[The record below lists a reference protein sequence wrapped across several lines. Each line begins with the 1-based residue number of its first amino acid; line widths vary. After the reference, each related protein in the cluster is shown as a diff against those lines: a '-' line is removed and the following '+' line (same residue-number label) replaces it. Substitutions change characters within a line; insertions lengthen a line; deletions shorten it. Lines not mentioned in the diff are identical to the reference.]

1 LTFAF
6 LSACDERDHNEQDT
20 SAAFSIPQIESVLIG
35 LSTVKG
41 TFSESIVREMASKT
55 DCPSADENV
64 TGVPERKKQ
73 HMVQKTVA
81 EILIETLTAAGVRRI
96 YGVVGD
102 SLNGLLEEI
111 RRSKKMEWIG
121 VRHEETAAFA
131 AGAQAHLTGE
141 LAVCAGS
148 CGPGNMH
155 LINGLYDCHRSRVPV
170 LAIAAQIPSQEI
182 GSNYFQ
188 ETHPDQLFRDCSHY
202 CELVSQTAQVPRVFE
217 IAIQTAL
224 TNRGVSVVAVPGDIA
239 LKPAKYRKPSAT
251 VRACHSELVPSEEEI
266 KQLAA
271 LLNQGNAITILGGA
285 GCAGAH
291 PELMQLAGKLKSPI
305 VSALRG
311 REYIQYD
318 SPYDVGLTGLIGFA
332 SGYHA
337 IMQAETLLM
346 LGTDFPYTQ
355 FYPEQATIIQVDHR
369 GENLGRRT
377 RLDLGILGDVKATL
391 RALLPLLEDKKD
403 DKHLE
408 LFIRHYQETRK
419 GLDELAVGHPGH
431 KPMHPQ
437 YVAKTVDELAAED
450 AIFSCDVG
458 TPTVWAA
465 RYLTMN
471 GKRRLLGSFNH
482 GSMANAM
489 PQAIGAQL
497 AFPGRQVVTFSGDGG
512 LSMLLGDLLSLHQHK
527 LPVKIIVFSNSALAF
542 VELEM
547 LAAGIL
553 GEGTALVN
561 PDFVGLARSAGMFA
575 VRVEDPGDLKQA
587 VTEAFQHDGPAL
599 VDAVV
604 NRTELSMPPTIK
616 LDQAVGFNLWA
627 LKAVLNGR
635 GDQVIDLALSNLIR

>member
-1 LTFAF
+1 MT
-6 LSACDERDHNEQDT
+6 
-20 SAAFSIPQIESVLIG
+20 
-35 LSTVKG
+35 
-41 TFSESIVREMASKT
+41 
-55 DCPSADENV
+55 
-64 TGVPERKKQ
+64 
-73 HMVQKTVA
+73 QKTVA
-81 EILIETLTAAGVRRI
+81 EILVETLNAAGVTRI

-102 SLNGLLEEI
+102 SLNGILEEM
-111 RRSKKMEWIG
+111 RRSKKIEWIG

-188 ETHPDQLFRDCSHY
+188 ETHPDQLFRNCSHY
-202 CELVSQTAQVPRVFE
+202 CELISQTTQVPRVLE
-217 IAIQTAL
+217 IAIRTAL
-224 TNRGVSVVAVPGDIA
+224 TNKGVAVVAIPGDIA
-239 LKPAKYRKPSAT
+239 LKRANYRAPSAAI
-251 VRACHSELVPSEEEI
+251 RACHPVVSPSGEEI
-266 KQLAA
+266 KQMAA
-271 LLNQGNAITILGGA
+271 LLNQGTAVTILGGA
-285 GCAGAH
+285 GCAEAH

-311 REYIQYD
+311 REHIQYD
-318 SPYDVGLTGLIGFA
+318 NPYDVGLTGLIGFS

-337 IMQAETLLM
+337 IMEADTLLM

-355 FYPEQATIIQVDHR
+355 FYPEKAKIIQVDCR

-377 RLDLGILGDVKATL
+377 RLDLGIIGDVKATL
-391 RALLPLLEDKKD
+391 KALVSLLDEKEDD
-403 DKHLE
+403 THLKRS
-408 LFIRHYQETRK
+408 IRHYQDARK
-419 GLDELAVGHPGH
+419 GLDELAVGHPGR
-431 KPMHPQ
+431 KPIHPQ
-437 YVAKTVDELAAED
+437 YVAKIVDELAAED
-450 AIFSCDVG
+450 AIFCCDVG

-471 GKRRLLGSFNH
+471 GRRRLLGSFNH

-489 PQAIGAQL
+489 PQAIGAQF

-512 LSMLLGDLLSLHQHK
+512 LSMMMGDLLSLHQHK
-527 LPVKIIVFSNSALAF
+527 LPVKIVVFSNSALAF

-553 GEGTALVN
+553 GAGTTLAN
-561 PDFVGLARSAGMFA
+561 PDFVGLARSTGIFG
-575 VRVEDPGDLKQA
+575 VRVEDPADLKNA
-587 VTEAFQHDGPAL
+587 VTEAFQHPGPAL
-599 VDAVV
+599 VEAVV

-635 GDQVIDLALSNLIR
+635 GDELIDLAVSNLIR

>member
-1 LTFAF
+1 MT
-6 LSACDERDHNEQDT
+6 
-20 SAAFSIPQIESVLIG
+20 
-35 LSTVKG
+35 
-41 TFSESIVREMASKT
+41 
-55 DCPSADENV
+55 
-64 TGVPERKKQ
+64 
-73 HMVQKTVA
+73 QKTVA
-81 EILIETLTAAGVRRI
+81 EILVETLIAAGVTRI

-102 SLNGLLEEI
+102 SLNGILEEM
-111 RRSKKMEWIG
+111 RRSKKIEWIG

-202 CELVSQTAQVPRVFE
+202 CELISQTTQVPRVLE
-217 IAIQTAL
+217 IAIQSAL
-224 TNRGVSVVAVPGDIA
+224 TNKGVAVVAIPGDIA
-239 LKPAKYRKPSAT
+239 LKQAKYRQPSAAIK
-251 VRACHSELVPSEEEI
+251 ACHPAVVPAEDEI
-266 KQLAA
+266 KQLA
-271 LLNQGNAITILGGA
+271 LLLEQGKAITILGGA

-291 PELMQLAGKLKSPI
+291 AELMQLAGRLKSPI

-311 REYIQYD
+311 KEHIQYD
-318 SPYDVGLTGLIGFA
+318 NPYDVGLTGLIGFS

-337 IMQAETLLM
+337 IIEADTLLM

-355 FYPEQATIIQVDHR
+355 FYPEKATIIQVDRR

-377 RLDLGILGDVKATL
+377 RLDLGIIGDVKATL
-391 RALLPLLEDKKD
+391 NALVPLLDEKKD
-403 DKHLE
+403 DTHLKR
-408 LFIRHYQETRK
+408 FIHHYQDTRK

-437 YVAKTVDELAAED
+437 YVAKIVDEIAADD

-512 LSMLLGDLLSLHQHK
+512 LSMLMGDLLSLHQHK

-553 GEGTALVN
+553 GKGTELVN
-561 PDFVGLARSAGMFA
+561 PDFVALARSAGMFG
-575 VRVEDPGDLKQA
+575 VRVEDPADLKKA
-587 VTEAFQHDGPAL
+587 VTEAFRHDGPAL
-599 VDAVV
+599 ENAVV
-604 NRTELSMPPTIK
+604 NRTKLSMPPTIK
-616 LDQAVGFNLWA
+616 IDQAVGFNLWA

-635 GDQVIDLALSNLIR
+635 GDELIDLAVSNLIR

>member
-1 LTFAF
+1 M
-6 LSACDERDHNEQDT
+6 
-20 SAAFSIPQIESVLIG
+20 I
-35 LSTVKG
+35 
-41 TFSESIVREMASKT
+41 
-55 DCPSADENV
+55 
-64 TGVPERKKQ
+64 
-73 HMVQKTVA
+73 QKTVA
-81 EILIETLTAAGVRRI
+81 EILVETLNAAGVTRI

-102 SLNGLLEEI
+102 SLNGILEEM
-111 RRSKKMEWIG
+111 RRSKKIEWIG

-188 ETHPDQLFRDCSHY
+188 ETHPDQLFRNCSHY
-202 CELVSQTAQVPRVFE
+202 CELISQTTQVPRVLE
-217 IAIQTAL
+217 IAIRTAL
-224 TNRGVSVVAVPGDIA
+224 TNKGVAVVAIPGDIA
-239 LKPAKYRKPSAT
+239 LKRANYRAPSAAI
-251 VRACHSELVPSEEEI
+251 RACHPVVSPSGEEI
-266 KQLAA
+266 KQMAA
-271 LLNQGNAITILGGA
+271 LLNQGTAVTILGGA
-285 GCAGAH
+285 GCAEAH

-311 REYIQYD
+311 REHIQYNN
-318 SPYDVGLTGLIGFA
+318 PYDVGLTGLIGFS

-337 IMQAETLLM
+337 IMEADTLLM

-355 FYPEQATIIQVDHR
+355 FYPEKAKIIQVDCR

-377 RLDLGILGDVKATL
+377 RLDLGIIGDVKATL
-391 RALLPLLEDKKD
+391 KALVSLLDEKEDD
-403 DKHLE
+403 THLKRS
-408 LFIRHYQETRK
+408 IRHYQDARK
-419 GLDELAVGHPGH
+419 GLDELAVGHPGR
-431 KPMHPQ
+431 KPIHPQ
-437 YVAKTVDELAAED
+437 CVAKIVDELAAED
-450 AIFSCDVG
+450 AIFCCDVG

-471 GKRRLLGSFNH
+471 GRRRLLGSFNH

-489 PQAIGAQL
+489 PQAIGAQF

-512 LSMLLGDLLSLHQHK
+512 LSMMMGDLLSLHQHK
-527 LPVKIIVFSNSALAF
+527 LPVKIVVFSNSALAF

-553 GEGTALVN
+553 GAGTTLAN
-561 PDFVGLARSAGMFA
+561 PDFVGLARSTGIFG
-575 VRVEDPGDLKQA
+575 VRVEDPADLKNA
-587 VTEAFQHDGPAL
+587 VTEAFQHPGPAL
-599 VDAVV
+599 VEAVV

-635 GDQVIDLALSNLIR
+635 GDELIDLAVSNLIR

>member
-1 LTFAF
+1 
-6 LSACDERDHNEQDT
+6 
-20 SAAFSIPQIESVLIG
+20 
-35 LSTVKG
+35 
-41 TFSESIVREMASKT
+41 M
-55 DCPSADENV
+55 
-64 TGVPERKKQ
+64 KQ
-73 HMVQKTVA
+73 KRGA
-81 EILIETLTAAGVRRI
+81 EIIVETLVAAGVKRI

-111 RRSKKMEWIG
+111 RKRKDIEWIG

-131 AGAQAHLTGE
+131 AGAEAHLTGE

-182 GSNYFQ
+182 GSSYFQ
-188 ETHPDQLFRDCSHY
+188 ETHPDQLFRECSDY
-202 CELVSQTAQVPRVFE
+202 CELISQPTQLPRVLE

-224 TNRGVSVVAVPGDIA
+224 AKRGVAVVAIPGDIA
-239 LKPAKYRKPSAT
+239 LREAVYREPSAI
-251 VRACHSELVPSEEEI
+251 VKQANPVICPSPEELQ
-266 KQLAA
+266 QLAA
-271 LLNQGNAITILGGA
+271 MLNRGQAVTILGGA

-291 PELMQLAGKLKSPI
+291 AELMALAGKLKSPI

-311 REYIQYD
+311 REHIQYD
-318 SPYDVGLTGLIGFA
+318 NPYDVGLTGLIGFS

-337 IMQAETLLM
+337 IKQADTLLM

-355 FYPEQATIIQVDHR
+355 FYSDNAFIIQVDRR

-377 RLDLGILGDVKATL
+377 RLDLGLIGDVKATL
-391 RALLPLLEDKKD
+391 SALLPLLDEKRDDAHLKK
-403 DKHLE
+403 
-408 LFIRHYQETRK
+408 FAGHYQNVRRELT
-419 GLDELAVGHPGH
+419 DLAVGHPGR

-437 YVAKTVDELAAED
+437 YVARIVDELAADD

-512 LSMLLGDLLSLHQHK
+512 LSMMLGDVLSLRQHK
-527 LPVKIIVFSNSALAF
+527 LPVKIIVFSNSSLAF

-547 LAAGIL
+547 MATGIL
-553 GEGTALVN
+553 GTGTGMVN
-561 PDFVGLARSAGMFA
+561 PDFVALAQSAGMYG
-575 VRVEDPGDLKQA
+575 VRVEDPADLTEA
-587 VTEAFQHDGPAL
+587 VTAAFQHDGPAL
-599 VDAVV
+599 VEAVV

-635 GDQVIDLALSNLIR
+635 GDELIDLALTNLIR

>member
-1 LTFAF
+1 MT
-6 LSACDERDHNEQDT
+6 
-20 SAAFSIPQIESVLIG
+20 
-35 LSTVKG
+35 
-41 TFSESIVREMASKT
+41 
-55 DCPSADENV
+55 
-64 TGVPERKKQ
+64 
-73 HMVQKTVA
+73 QKTVA
-81 EILIETLTAAGVRRI
+81 EIFVETLIAAGVTRI

-102 SLNGLLEEI
+102 SLNGILEEI
-111 RRSKKMEWIG
+111 RRSKKIEWIG
-121 VRHEETAAFA
+121 VRHEETGAFA

-170 LAIAAQIPSQEI
+170 LALAAQIPSQEI

-188 ETHPDQLFRDCSHY
+188 ETHPDQLFRNCSHY
-202 CELVSQTAQVPRVFE
+202 CELISQTTQVPRVIE
-217 IAIQTAL
+217 IAIQSAL
-224 TNRGVSVVAVPGDIA
+224 ANQGVAVVAIPGDVA
-239 LKPAKYRKPSAT
+239 LKQARYRKPSASIKPC
-251 VRACHSELVPSEEEI
+251 RPELSPSEDEI
-266 KQLAA
+266 KELGE
-271 LLNQGNAITILGGA
+271 LLNRGEAVTILGGA

-291 PELMQLAGKLKSPI
+291 AELMQLAGKLKSPI

-318 SPYDVGLTGLIGFA
+318 NPYDVGLTGLIGFS

-337 IMQAETLLM
+337 IKQADTLLM

-355 FYPEQATIIQVDHR
+355 FYPEDAAIIQVDRR

-377 RLDLGILGDVKATL
+377 RLDLGMIGDVKTTIK
-391 RALLPLLEDKKD
+391 ALLPSLEEKKD
-403 DKHLE
+403 DTHLKR
-408 LFIRHYQETRK
+408 FVRHYQETRK
-419 GLDELAVGHPGH
+419 ELDHLAVGRPGH

-437 YVAKTVDELAAED
+437 YVARVVDELAAED

-497 AFPGRQVVTFSGDGG
+497 AYPGRQVVSLSGDGG
-512 LSMLLGDLLSLHQHK
+512 FSMLMGDLLSLHQHK
-527 LPVKIIVFSNSALAF
+527 LPVKIVVFSNSSLAF

-547 LAAGIL
+547 KAAGIL
-553 GEGTALVN
+553 GQGTELMN
-561 PDFVGLARSAGMFA
+561 PDFVAMAHSAGMFGA
-575 VRVEDPGDLKQA
+575 RIEDPADLKEA
-587 VTEAFQHDGPAL
+587 VTEAFRHDGPAL
-599 VDAVV
+599 IDAVV

-635 GDQVIDLALSNLIR
+635 GDEVVDLALSNIIR

>member
-1 LTFAF
+1 MT
-6 LSACDERDHNEQDT
+6 
-20 SAAFSIPQIESVLIG
+20 
-35 LSTVKG
+35 
-41 TFSESIVREMASKT
+41 
-55 DCPSADENV
+55 
-64 TGVPERKKQ
+64 
-73 HMVQKTVA
+73 QKTVA
-81 EILIETLTAAGVRRI
+81 EIFIETLVAAGVTRI

-102 SLNGLLEEI
+102 SLNGILEEV
-111 RRSKKMEWIG
+111 RRSKKIEWVG

-170 LAIAAQIPSQEI
+170 LALAAQIPSQEI

-188 ETHPDQLFRDCSHY
+188 ETHPDQLFRDCSDY
-202 CELVSQTAQVPRVFE
+202 CELISQTTQVPRVLE

-224 TNRGVSVVAVPGDIA
+224 TKKGVAVVAIPGDIA
-239 LKPAKYRKPSAT
+239 LKPANYRKPSAT
-251 VRACHSELVPSEEEI
+251 IKPCHPVVTPSDEEI
-266 KQLAA
+266 KSLAA
-271 LLNQGNAITILGGA
+271 LLNEGKAVTILGGA

-291 PELMQLAGKLKSPI
+291 AELMQLAGKLKSPI

-311 REYIQYD
+311 REHIQYD
-318 SPYDVGLTGLIGFA
+318 NPYDVGLTGLIGFS

-337 IMQAETLLM
+337 IMAADTLLM

-355 FYPEQATIIQVDHR
+355 FYPEKATVIQVDLR

-377 RLDLGILGDVKATL
+377 RLDLGIIGDAKATL
-391 RALLPLLEDKKD
+391 RGLLPLVTEKEDD
-403 DKHLE
+403 AHLKQ
-408 LFIRHYQETRK
+408 FVSHYQDVRK
-419 GLDELAVGHPGH
+419 GLDELAVGHPGR

-437 YVAKTVDELAAED
+437 YVAKIVDELAADD

-512 LSMLLGDLLSLHQHK
+512 LSMMLGDLLSLHQHE
-527 LPVKIIVFSNSALAF
+527 LPVKIVVFSNSALAF

-553 GEGTALVN
+553 GDGTELVN

-575 VRVEDPGDLKQA
+575 VKVEDPADLKAA
-587 VTEAFQHDGPAL
+587 VTEAFRHDGPAL
-599 VDAVV
+599 IEAVV
-604 NRTELSMPPTIK
+604 NRSELSMPPTIK
-616 LDQAVGFNLWA
+616 VNQAVGFNLWA

-635 GDQVIDLALSNLIR
+635 GDEVIDLAVSNLVR

>member
-1 LTFAF
+1 MT
-6 LSACDERDHNEQDT
+6 
-20 SAAFSIPQIESVLIG
+20 
-35 LSTVKG
+35 
-41 TFSESIVREMASKT
+41 
-55 DCPSADENV
+55 
-64 TGVPERKKQ
+64 
-73 HMVQKTVA
+73 QKTVA
-81 EILIETLTAAGVRRI
+81 EIFIETLVAAGVTRI

-102 SLNGLLEEI
+102 SLNGILEEV
-111 RRSKKMEWIG
+111 RRSKKIEWIG

-170 LAIAAQIPSQEI
+170 LALAAQIPSQEI

-188 ETHPDQLFRDCSHY
+188 ETHPDQLFRDCSDY
-202 CELVSQTAQVPRVFE
+202 CELISQTTQVPRVLE

-224 TNRGVSVVAVPGDIA
+224 TKKGVAVVAIPGDVA
-239 LKPAKYRKPSAT
+239 LKPATYRKPSAT
-251 VRACHSELVPSEEEI
+251 IKPCHPVVSPSDEEI
-266 KQLAA
+266 KSLAA
-271 LLNQGNAITILGGA
+271 LLNEGKAVTILGGA

-291 PELMQLAGKLKSPI
+291 AELMQLAGKLKSPI

-311 REYIQYD
+311 REHIQYD
-318 SPYDVGLTGLIGFA
+318 SPYDVGLTGLIGFS

-337 IMQAETLLM
+337 IMAADTLLM

-355 FYPEQATIIQVDHR
+355 FYPEKATVIQVDLR

-377 RLDLGILGDVKATL
+377 RLDLGIIGDVKATL
-391 RALLPLLEDKKD
+391 QGLLPLVSEKEDD
-403 DKHLE
+403 AHLKR
-408 LFIRHYQETRK
+408 FVSHYQDVRK
-419 GLDELAVGHPGH
+419 GLDELAAGHPGR

-437 YVAKTVDELAAED
+437 YVAKVVDELAADD

-497 AFPGRQVVTFSGDGG
+497 TFPGRQVVTFSGDGG
-512 LSMLLGDLLSLHQHK
+512 LSMMLGDLLSLHQHK
-527 LPVKIIVFSNSALAF
+527 LPVKIVVFSNSALAF

-553 GEGTALVN
+553 GDGTELVN

-575 VRVEDPGDLKQA
+575 AKVEDPGDLKQA
-587 VTEAFQHDGPAL
+587 VTEAFRHDGPAL
-599 VDAVV
+599 VEAVV
-604 NRTELSMPPTIK
+604 NRSELSMPPTIK
-616 LDQAVGFNLWA
+616 VNQAVGFNLWA

-635 GDQVIDLALSNLIR
+635 GDEVIDLAVSNLVR

>member
-1 LTFAF
+1 MT
-6 LSACDERDHNEQDT
+6 
-20 SAAFSIPQIESVLIG
+20 
-35 LSTVKG
+35 
-41 TFSESIVREMASKT
+41 
-55 DCPSADENV
+55 
-64 TGVPERKKQ
+64 
-73 HMVQKTVA
+73 QKTVA
-81 EILIETLTAAGVRRI
+81 EILVETLNAAGVTRI

-102 SLNGLLEEI
+102 SLNGILEEM
-111 RRSKKMEWIG
+111 RRSKKIEWIG

-188 ETHPDQLFRDCSHY
+188 ETHPDQLFRNCSHY
-202 CELVSQTAQVPRVFE
+202 CELISQTTQVPRVLE
-217 IAIQTAL
+217 IAIRTAL
-224 TNRGVSVVAVPGDIA
+224 TNKGVAVVAIPGDIA
-239 LKPAKYRKPSAT
+239 LKRANYRAPSAAI
-251 VRACHSELVPSEEEI
+251 RACHPVVSPSGEEI
-266 KQLAA
+266 KQMAT
-271 LLNQGNAITILGGA
+271 LLNQGTAVTILGGA
-285 GCAGAH
+285 GCAEAH

-311 REYIQYD
+311 REHIQYNN
-318 SPYDVGLTGLIGFA
+318 PYDVGLTGLIGFS

-337 IMQAETLLM
+337 IMEADTLLM

-355 FYPEQATIIQVDHR
+355 FYPEKAKIIQVDCR

-377 RLDLGILGDVKATL
+377 RLDLGIIGDVKATL
-391 RALLPLLEDKKD
+391 KALVSLLDEKEDD
-403 DKHLE
+403 THLKRS
-408 LFIRHYQETRK
+408 IRHYQDARE
-419 GLDELAVGHPGH
+419 GLDELAVGHPGR
-431 KPMHPQ
+431 KPIHPQ
-437 YVAKTVDELAAED
+437 YVAKIVDELAAED
-450 AIFSCDVG
+450 AIFCCDVG

-471 GKRRLLGSFNH
+471 GRRRLLGSFNH

-489 PQAIGAQL
+489 PQAIGAQF

-512 LSMLLGDLLSLHQHK
+512 LSMMMGDLLSLHQHK
-527 LPVKIIVFSNSALAF
+527 LPVKIVVFSNSALAF

-553 GEGTALVN
+553 GAGTTLAN
-561 PDFVGLARSAGMFA
+561 PDFVGLARSTGIFG
-575 VRVEDPGDLKQA
+575 VRVEDPADLKNA
-587 VTEAFQHDGPAL
+587 VTEAFQHPGPAL
-599 VDAVV
+599 VEAVV
-604 NRTELSMPPTIK
+604 NRTELSIPPTIK

-635 GDQVIDLALSNLIR
+635 GDELIDLAVSNLIR

>member
-1 LTFAF
+1 MT
-6 LSACDERDHNEQDT
+6 
-20 SAAFSIPQIESVLIG
+20 
-35 LSTVKG
+35 
-41 TFSESIVREMASKT
+41 
-55 DCPSADENV
+55 
-64 TGVPERKKQ
+64 
-73 HMVQKTVA
+73 QKTVA
-81 EILIETLTAAGVRRI
+81 EIFIETLVAAGVTRI

-102 SLNGLLEEI
+102 SLNGILEEV
-111 RRSKKMEWIG
+111 RRSKKIEWIG

-170 LAIAAQIPSQEI
+170 LALAAQIPSQEI

-188 ETHPDQLFRDCSHY
+188 ETHPDQLFRDCSDY
-202 CELVSQTAQVPRVFE
+202 CELISQTTQVPRVLE

-224 TNRGVSVVAVPGDIA
+224 TKKGVAVVAIPGDVA
-239 LKPAKYRKPSAT
+239 LKPATYRKPSAT
-251 VRACHSELVPSEEEI
+251 IKPCHPVVSPSDEES
-266 KQLAA
+266 KNLAA
-271 LLNQGNAITILGGA
+271 LLNDGKAVTILGGA

-291 PELMQLAGKLKSPI
+291 AELMQLAGKLKSPI
-305 VSALRG
+305 VTALRG
-311 REYIQYD
+311 KEHIQYD
-318 SPYDVGLTGLIGFA
+318 SPYDVGLTGLIGFS
-332 SGYHA
+332 SGYHS
-337 IMQAETLLM
+337 IMAADTLLM

-355 FYPEQATIIQVDHR
+355 FYPENATVIQVDLR

-377 RLDLGILGDVKATL
+377 RLDLGVIGDVKATL
-391 RALLPLLEDKKD
+391 QGLLPLVSEKEDD
-403 DKHLE
+403 AHLNR
-408 LFIRHYQETRK
+408 FVSHYQDVRK
-419 GLDELAVGHPGH
+419 GLDELAVGHPGR

-437 YVAKTVDELAAED
+437 YVAKVVDELAADD

-497 AFPGRQVVTFSGDGG
+497 TFPGRQVVTFSGDGG
-512 LSMLLGDLLSLHQHK
+512 LSMMLGDLLSLHQHG

-553 GEGTALVN
+553 GDGTELVN

-575 VRVEDPGDLKQA
+575 AKVEDPADLKPA
-587 VTEAFQHDGPAL
+587 VTEAFRHDGPAL
-599 VDAVV
+599 VEAVV
-604 NRTELSMPPTIK
+604 NRSELSMPPTIK
-616 LDQAVGFNLWA
+616 LNQAVGFNLWA

-635 GDQVIDLALSNLIR
+635 GDEVIDLAVSNLVR